1 MASHILPIENSIQA
15 PLQTELVTLNQLVD
29 NDILDLSAR
38 LLDST
43 QKSKS
48 EAHWTDCLL
57 EKCEDVETICDHVE
71 FILQQ
76 SKQILLSQPYTTQE
90 VEEPMEVDGGE
101 EEGDMEELLQIQKDR
116 LDRLRNV
123 ILLGMDADKAA
134 NNHLDNKEDLLF

>member
-1 MASHILPIENSIQA
+1 MASHILPVESSIQA

-43 QKSKS
+43 NKSKS

-71 FILQQ
+71 FILKQ

-90 VEEPMEVDGGE
+90 VEEPMEVD
-101 EEGDMEELLQIQKDR
+101 EGDMEELVQIQKDR